1 MIKYRSF
8 LDHKDLEVIDKTVH
22 TRRWSLGHVS
32 NKPDEAQFWKFKLN
46 EKDDSYFYTTLYNKI
61 KEITKDNLKIKSVYF
76 NGHNACSQGKLHAD
90 DTDPNARTFLIYANS
105 EWHPEW
111 GGGTGFILDKNTVEY
126 IYPYPGSAVYFNS
139 TMIHSA
145 LPISKEY
152 KGTRLTL
159 AYKLRKE

>member
-1 MIKYRSF
+1 MNKYRYF
-8 LDHKDLEVIDKTVH
+8 LDAKDLEIINKTAH
-22 TRRWSLGHVS
+22 LPRWSHGHTS
-32 NKPDEAQFWKFKLN
+32 NNPNESQFWKLELN
-46 EKDDSYFYTTLYNKI
+46 RKNDNYFYTTLFDKI
-61 KEITKDNLKIKSVYF
+61 KEVTKDNLKIKSVYF
-76 NGHNACSQGKLHAD
+76 NGHNACSQGKLHTD
-90 DTDPNARTFLIYANS
+90 GTDPNARTFLIYTNL

-111 GGGTGFILDKNTVEY
+111 GGGTGFILDNNTVEY

-139 TMIHSA
+139 TIIHSA

>member
-22 TRRWSLGHVS
+22 THRWSLGHTS
-32 NKPDEAQFWKFKLN
+32 NNTTEPQFWKLELN
-46 EKDDSYFYTTLYNKI
+46 IEDDSYFYTTLFNKI

-76 NGHNACSQGKLHAD
+76 NGHNACSQGKLHQD
-90 DTDPNARTFLIYANS
+90 STNPNDRTFLIYANL

-111 GGGTGFILDKNTVEY
+111 GGGTGFILDNNTVEY